1 MSDTP
6 RALAGPALR
15 GLSSGR
21 GFGELRLLAVAQI
34 APLPIQI
41 GLSLLTAMALTPS
54 ERGPAVFVVSAG
66 AIGGSIVFGS
76 FHVGAVAAFEAQDR
90 RALLSAGICVL
101 GLSIALAT
109 LAAFVAIARPPGLG
123 LYSATNVA
131 LILTGMA
138 LYVIMLNVSR
148 TLQGL
153 GETVSYCL
161 INLVPAVVYAVGVGV
176 SFGPLGMRTS
186 SAVTTPWLVSALF
199 AGLLS
204 LVLFTRALYRA
215 GRLCRLCPAASST
228 RVQSVRSSLVAHG
241 ASVSQQI
248 AYRADLFL
256 LGVFSTGALVGIYTL
271 SVSLGQLVWV
281 IPEIIALSV
290 FADTELRK
298 SSQWRHH
305 LERRLRA
312 TFIATS
318 GVALLL
324 AATAAVLLLVL
335 LPAYRTSYVLLLILL
350 PGTVVASG
358 ARVILAALTARDER
372 ALLARAGAGTLLL
385 SMLYLPAIVLFDV
398 LGAAVVTPVVYVG
411 QYVLLRQL
419 WLRSQ

>member
-1 MSDTP
+1 MSDTL
-6 RALAGPALR
+6 RGLAGPALR
-15 GLSSGR
+15 GLGGLASGR
-21 GFGELRLLAVAQI
+21 GFRELRLLAVAQI

-54 ERGPAVFVVSAG
+54 ERGPAVFVVGAG
-66 AIGGSIVFGS
+66 AIGSSIVFGS
-76 FHVGAVAAFEAQDR
+76 FHVGAVAALEAHDR
-90 RALLSAGICVL
+90 RALLRAGICVL
-101 GLSIALAT
+101 GLSTALAT

-123 LYSATNVA
+123 LYTATNVA

-138 LYVIMLNVSR
+138 LYVIVLNLSR

-153 GETVSYCL
+153 GETASYCL
-161 INLVPAVVYAVGVGV
+161 INLVSAVVYAFGVGV
-176 SFGPLGMRTS
+176 SFGPLGIRTS
-186 SAVTTPWLVSALF
+186 SAVTTPWLVSGLF
-199 AGLLS
+199 AVLLS
-204 LVLFTRALYRA
+204 LVLFTRALHRA
-215 GRLCRLCPAASST
+215 GRLRPAASSA
-228 RVQSVRSSLVAHG
+228 RLQSVRSSLVAHG
-241 ASVSQQI
+241 GSVSQQI

-256 LGVFSTGALVGIYTL
+256 LGIYSTGALVGIYTL
-271 SVSLGQLVWV
+271 SVSLGQLVWI

-290 FADTELRK
+290 FADADVRK
-298 SSQWRHH
+298 NSQWRQH

-318 GVALLL
+318 AVALLL

-335 LPAYRTSYVLLLILL
+335 LPAYRDSYVLLLILL
-350 PGTVVASG
+350 PGTVVAAG
-358 ARVILAALTARDER
+358 ARVILAAFTARDER
-372 ALLARAGAGTLLL
+372 ALLVRAGAGTLLL
-385 SMLYLPAIVLFDV
+385 STLYLPAIALFDV